1 MMKKIEIGLIVA
13 ILCIIV
19 ALAGCTTNNNSNTS
33 PSDANTSTSNAS
45 DSNSNNPNDVILE
58 IDYPGNW
65 GGSASGTFGYR
76 GLSGQGKQTVNLGS
90 VSGVLSVS
98 TWKNDASSGTMSLTI
113 KRDGKILGSQ
123 SNSYGSASIT
133 VTL

>member
-1 MMKKIEIGLIVA
+1 MRKKIEIGLVVV
-13 ILCIIV
+13 ILCFIV
-19 ALAGCTTNNNSNTS
+19 ALAGCTSNNNSNPTS
-33 PSDANTSTSNAS
+33 SDTNTSTSNAS
-45 DSNSNNPNDVILE
+45 DTNNQNDVILE

-76 GLSGQGKQTVNLGS
+76 GISGQGKQTVNLGS
-90 VSGVLSVS
+90 LSGILSVS

-123 SNSYGSASIT
+123 SNSYGSASLT
-133 VTL
+133 VNL

>member
-1 MMKKIEIGLIVA
+1 MKKIEIGLIVA

>member
-1 MMKKIEIGLIVA
+1 MKKIEIGLIVA

-45 DSNSNNPNDVILE
+45 DTNSNNPNDVILE

>member
-1 MMKKIEIGLIVA
+1 
-13 ILCIIV
+13 V

>member
-1 MMKKIEIGLIVA
+1 MQ
-13 ILCIIV
+13 
-19 ALAGCTTNNNSNTS
+19 ALLTHQIQVQQS
-33 PSDANTSTSNAS
+33 
-45 DSNSNNPNDVILE
+45 NDVILE
-58 IDYPGNW
+58 IDYPGNSD
-65 GGSASGTFGYR
+65 GSASGVWVSW
-76 GLSGQGKQTVNLGS
+76 LSGQGKQTVNLGS